1 MQRAACCLII
11 LLLFLTTGVRADY
24 IDYHSPQIYNSF
36 DSLLKPE
43 EKAMSPVVV
52 FHQCIRNRDHARV
65 RQFIAAGIDINE
77 YVSDDGIYYNALQF
91 AVHNYNFEA
100 VKALVDA
107 GAEVNIRER
116 MGSRY
121 SLLMWTTYFPYWFDI
136 SPFLLLP
143 WEDGQVDH
151 QYRDERMMIY
161 HYLKHK
167 GAKIW
172 LWSGYAKNAYFAY
185 AVAGFIVI
193 VLGSFLFTVLICS
206 LFESCSAE
214 VVFCICV
221 GIFASLWVWYGPALL
236 FRFFY
241 IFK

>member
-1 MQRAACCLII
+1 MQRAACCLFI

-24 IDYHSPQIYNSF
+24 IDYHSSQIYNSF

-91 AVHNYNFEA
+91 AVREGNFEA

-107 GAEVNIRER
+107 GAEVNIRKR
-116 MGSRY
+116 MGSKY
-121 SLLMWTTYFPYWFDI
+121 SLMMAVGSRELSYDGIPGWGRFF
-136 SPFLLLP
+136 SA
-143 WEDGQVDH
+143 EDCLI
-151 QYRDERMMIY
+151 YR
-161 HYLKHK
+161 YLKQH
-167 GAKIW
+167 GAKEY
-172 LWSGYAKNAYFAY
+172 LWSGYAKNTYFAY

-193 VLGSFLFTVLICS
+193 VLGSFMFAILICS

-214 VVFCICV
+214 VVVCICA
-221 GIFASLWVWYGPALL
+221 GIIASLWVWYGPVLL